1 MCGRFTLHLPPE
13 HLAEIFGLLEIPTFP
28 ARYNIAPTQQVAA
41 IRSAADGRRL
51 LDFLIWGLIPS
62 WAKDRSIGQKMIN
75 ARAETVHEKPAF
87 RHAIRYRR
95 CLVPASGFYEWRQ
108 EEKGKVPLYVH
119 LKDGSPMPFAGLWES
134 WKTPEGEAVETC
146 TILTTSSNKL
156 IEPLHDRMPVIL
168 HPEEYQ
174 LWLDRETT
182 DPNKLKSLFHPY
194 PAGLMEIYPVSRLV
208 NSPRNDTS
216 DLIEPVTQE

>member
-1 MCGRFTLHLPPE
+1 
-13 HLAEIFGLLEIPTFP
+13 
-28 ARYNIAPTQQVAA
+28 VAA

-51 LDFLIWGLIPS
+51 LDFLLWGLIPS

-95 CLVPASGFYEWRQ
+95 CLVPASGFYEWQQ
-108 EEKGKVPLYVH
+108 EEKGKVPLYVR

-156 IEPLHDRMPVIL
+156 IEPLHDRMPAFSI
-168 HPEEYQ
+168 PK
-174 LWLDRETT
+174 
-182 DPNKLKSLFHPY
+182 N
-194 PAGLMEIYPVSRLV
+194 
-208 NSPRNDTS
+208 TS
-216 DLIEPVTQE
+216 CG